1 MERIMIASIAAL
13 MLSAC
18 TFTVGAGDKSVTMGV
33 GTKSSEAYSEYTT
46 KTVELKNFD
55 TLVCSVP
62 ADVNYEYGDPKVVI
76 SAREEALKHIQVL
89 QEDETVTLRMDVKT
103 LKGLGDIKIYIT
115 SRRLSALE
123 FNGAVDFECKNGLR
137 AKGDFLLTAN
147 GAADVEIN
155 GLKADKVNI
164 VCNGAADADVE
175 ELKCDEITVVVNGAA
190 DVSLAGRTGLADLTI
205 NGVGGID
212 IAHLE
217 ADKVLSSVHGL
228 GSNSRKKDK

>member
-1 MERIMIASIAAL
+1 MKRVMLASIAAL
-13 MLSAC
+13 MMSAC

-33 GTKSSEAYSEYTT
+33 GTKSAEAYSEYTT
-46 KTVELKNFD
+46 KTVELRNFD
-55 TLVCSVP
+55 ALVCSVP
-62 ADVNYEYGDPKVVI
+62 ADINYEYGDPKVVI

-89 QEDETVTLRMDVKT
+89 QEDETVTLRMDVRT

-190 DVSLAGRTGLADLTI
+190 DVSLAGRTGIADLTI

-228 GSNSRKKDK
+228 GSISRKKDN